1 VRGGIIHTSK
11 IQQSI
16 FTFPKSHIQ
25 KNKNMGLIPVNK
37 DQLELMRK
45 SGVISAKALK
55 KALETAQV
63 GVSELELDK
72 AAGDEIYKRGGD
84 WSYKTVPDYHWATC
98 VTVNQE
104 VVHGIPKERKI
115 QNGDLV
121 SVDLAAMYKGWH
133 TDNAWT
139 ILVGQETSD
148 KSQEWEEKKRFL
160 QVGEEALFLGIK
172 QAVAGK
178 RVGDI
183 SAAIQKK
190 VEGAGYHVVR
200 ALVGH
205 GVGREMHEEPEV
217 PGYGR
222 PGTGPVLKEGMTLA
236 IEVIYAAGTSE
247 VVIADDNWT
256 YESEDGSMS
265 GLFEMSIV
273 VGKKKAEILTDWRN
287 V

>member
-1 VRGGIIHTSK
+1 
-11 IQQSI
+11 
-16 FTFPKSHIQ
+16 
-25 KNKNMGLIPVNK
+25 MGVIPVNRE
-37 DQLELMRK
+37 QLELMRK
-45 SGVISAKALK
+45 SGQISAKALK
-55 KALETAQV
+55 KAMEAIKI

-72 AAGDEIYKRGGD
+72 AAGDEIYRTGGD
-84 WSYKTVPDYHWATC
+84 WSYKTVPGYHWATC

-139 ILVGQETSD
+139 ILVGDDPTG
-148 KSQEWEEKKRFL
+148 EKKRFL
-160 QVGEEALFLGIK
+160 DVGEEALFLGIK

-178 RVGDI
+178 KIGDI
-183 SAAIQKK
+183 GEAIQKK

-217 PGYGR
+217 PGYGKA
-222 PGTGPVLKEGMTLA
+222 GTGRVLKEGMTLA

-265 GLFEMSIV
+265 AVFEMSIV
-273 VGKKKAEILTDWRN
+273 VGKKKAEILTDWRR

>member
-1 VRGGIIHTSK
+1 
-11 IQQSI
+11 
-16 FTFPKSHIQ
+16 
-25 KNKNMGLIPVNK
+25 MGLTPVNR

-45 SGVISAKALK
+45 SGQISAKALK
-55 KALETAQV
+55 KALETIQI
-63 GVSELELDK
+63 GVSELDVDT

-84 WSYKTVPDYHWATC
+84 WSYKTVPDYHYATC

-104 VVHGIPKERKI
+104 VVHGIPTERKI

-121 SVDLAAMYKGWH
+121 SVDLASMYKGWH
-133 TDNAWT
+133 TDTAWT
-139 ILVGQETSD
+139 VLVD
-148 KSQEWEEKKRFL
+148 DLKPKSEKLRKNFEEKKKFL
-160 QVGEEALFLGIK
+160 EVGEEALWLGIK

-183 SAAIQKK
+183 SSAIQKK
-190 VEGAGYHVVR
+190 VEGAGYHVIR

-205 GVGREMHEEPEV
+205 GVGRQLHEEPEV

-222 PGTGPVLKEGMTLA
+222 AGTGPVLKEGMTLA

-247 VVIADDNWT
+247 VVIGDDGWT
-256 YESEDGSMS
+256 YESEDGTMS
-265 GLFEMSIV
+265 GLFEMSVV
-273 VGKKKAEILTDWRN
+273 VGKKKAEVLTDWRK